1 MAKYYEVPAENIFV
15 GNGSDETID
24 LLLRGWCEPGRDKAL
39 TFSPTFGMYKVS
51 AAINGVQLTEV
62 PLDKEYQPE
71 RGSYENLLS
80 DPALKIIF
88 LCSPNNPTG
97 NLIHRNAIKQILE
110 HFAGPVVVDEAY
122 IEFADAPSITAWC
135 HQYPRL
141 VVLRTLS
148 KAWGLAGARVG
159 AAIAH
164 PKVIQVLQRIKPPY
178 NLSTL
183 AQKAAVEAL
192 LRPEL
197 MARDV
202 RLLLKARKVL
212 ENALADSPYFTK
224 VYHSDANFVLATTP
238 YAAELYRYLGSADF
252 SKSYTI

>member
-1 MAKYYEVPAENIFV
+1 MTRISPSLPPPPRPAIEVLAPYQSARHTYSGAEAIWLDANENPYSKPRFLNRYPDPLQTKLRGVMAKYYEVPAENIFV

-39 TFSPTFGMYKVS
+39 TFSPTYGMYKVS

-110 HFAGPVVVDEAY
+110 HFAGLVVVDEAY
-122 IEFADAPSITAWC
+122 I
-135 HQYPRL
+135 
-141 VVLRTLS
+141 
-148 KAWGLAGARVG
+148 
-159 AAIAH
+159 
-164 PKVIQVLQRIKPPY
+164 
-178 NLSTL
+178 
-183 AQKAAVEAL
+183 
-192 LRPEL
+192 
-197 MARDV
+197 
-202 RLLLKARKVL
+202 
-212 ENALADSPYFTK
+212 
-224 VYHSDANFVLATTP
+224 
-238 YAAELYRYLGSADF
+238 
-252 SKSYTI
+252 